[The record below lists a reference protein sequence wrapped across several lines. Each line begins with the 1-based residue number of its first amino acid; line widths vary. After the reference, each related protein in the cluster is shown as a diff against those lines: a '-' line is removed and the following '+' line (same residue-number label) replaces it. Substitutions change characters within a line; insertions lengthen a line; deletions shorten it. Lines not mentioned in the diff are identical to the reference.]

1 MVLLWI
7 KDKTDYRH
15 LFFLLSWEKD
25 FEQKKKFY
33 FLYCSNYCY
42 ICGMIKQLSDIG
54 TIPVTT
60 SIIESLFPELK
71 SADKKVPRLEKQGM
85 IIRLKRGLYVINPE
99 YSGKVLS
106 SELIANHLY
115 TPSYISMSTA
125 LRYYGLIPEA
135 VYIHQSMTVKHS
147 RRFQTPVGCYDYKSI
162 SRKAFPIG
170 VRSVHKGDYAFLIAS
185 PEKALCDLI
194 ANSSNVILRYMKDV
208 EIYLE
213 QDIRMDMDEFYKM
226 DASVFADYMKVGKK
240 ADSIS
245 TLLKFLRQ

>member
-1 MVLLWI
+1 MLC
-7 KDKTDYRH
+7 
-15 LFFLLSWEKD
+15 FF
-25 FEQKKKFY
+25 
-33 FLYCSNYCY
+33 YCSNYSY
-42 ICGMIKQLSDIG
+42 ICSMNRQLIEIG

-60 SIIESLFPELK
+60 SIIESLYPDLK
-71 SADKKVPRLEKQGM
+71 SANKKVIWLEKQKF

-99 YSGKVLS
+99 YSGKILS
-106 SELIANHLY
+106 SEVIANHLY

-135 VYIHQSMTVKHS
+135 VYVHQSMTIKHPRS
-147 RRFQTPVGCYDYKSI
+147 FQTPVGNYDYKHI

-170 VRSVHKGDYAFLIAS
+170 VRSMNKGDYAFLIAS

-194 ANSSNVILRYMKDV
+194 ANSPKVILRYMRDV

-213 QDIRMDMDEFYKM
+213 QDIRMDMDEFYNM
-226 DASVFADYMKVGKK
+226 DATIFEDYISVGKK

-245 TLLKFLRQ
+245 TLLKFLRR